1 MKISLRIK
9 AIALILLFTVILTM
23 SIVFISYDT
32 YTDSFRKHYS
42 SLALSISKSTAS
54 VIDAEKVEVIA
65 DEVVKTYHAI
75 CEKNG
80 GVPPELSDDESENY
94 YSEFLYITEM
104 PEYKE
109 LLTILEK
116 LRKDNEAES
125 LYLGYTDV
133 DTMKDL
139 YLVDASADDPCIPGT
154 YDDVRPEHV
163 EKIKAGDYE
172 FPAFI
177 TNLPE
182 YGWLCSASA
191 PIKNANYKVVGVA
204 LVDISMNKIME
215 DRHDFLTS
223 LVFITA
229 VSAFVVAMLIL
240 FLVNK
245 FLIKPINVLSNAASA
260 FVSEKQEES
269 KIGSSQISKLNIK
282 TGDEIEKLSESV
294 KKMEID
300 LNTYIDELTVVTS
313 EKERIGAELDIATHI
328 QSSMLPCIFPAFPE
342 RQEFDIYAQMT
353 PAKEVG
359 GDFYD
364 FFMVDER
371 HIAIV
376 MADVSGKGVPA
387 ALFMVIAKT
396 LIKDHTVV
404 GKDLGE
410 VFTKVNSILCESN
423 SEGLFVTAFEG
434 VLDLATGDFVFVN
447 AGHEI
452 PYIYKKG
459 AGFEPYIIKPGFVL
473 AGMENMKYSSGK
485 THLDVGDK
493 IFQYTDGVTEAVNS
507 ENELYG
513 SERLGAVLNKS
524 SQKTPYEIIR
534 DVKTDIDTFVGD
546 ADQFDDITMLCL
558 EYKNKMTT
566 EGK

>member
-1 MKISLRIK
+1 MRMSLKFK
-9 AIALILLFTVILTM
+9 AAALILLFTVILSM
-23 SIVFISYDT
+23 SIVFISYKT

-42 SLALSISKSTAS
+42 SMALSISKSAAS
-54 VIDAEKVEVIA
+54 VVDAKKVKTVA
-65 DEVVKTYHAI
+65 DEVIKTYRAA

-80 GVPPELSDDESENY
+80 GVPVELSEDTPKSY
-94 YSEFLYITEM
+94 YSEFDYITEM

-109 LLTILEK
+109 LLDILTK
-116 LRKDNEAES
+116 LREDNGAES

-133 DTMKDL
+133 ETMKDI
-139 YLVDASADDPCIPGT
+139 YLVDASADESCMPGT
-154 YDDVRPEHV
+154 YDDVQPEHI

-191 PIKNANYKVVGVA
+191 PVKDDNGSVIGVA
-204 LVDISMNKIME
+204 LVDISMNKIMS
-215 DRHDFLTS
+215 DRQAFLIS
-223 LVFITA
+223 LIFITA
-229 VSAFVVAMLIL
+229 VSAIIIAV
-240 FLVNK
+240 LVLLLLNK
-245 FLIKPINVLSNAASA
+245 FLIKPINVLSSAAST
-260 FVSEKQEES
+260 FVSEKQEAVKE
-269 KIGSSQISKLNIK
+269 GMSQIAKLNIK

-294 KKMEID
+294 KKMETD
-300 LNTYIDELTVVTS
+300 LNTYIEELTIVTS

-364 FFMVDER
+364 FFMVDDR

-396 LIKDHTVV
+396 LIKDHTVS
-404 GKDLGE
+404 GTDLGE
-410 VFTKVNSILCESN
+410 VFTKVNNILCESN

-434 VLDLATGDFVFVN
+434 VLDLATGDFAFVN

-452 PYIYKKG
+452 PYICKKESE
-459 AGFEPYIIKPGFVL
+459 FEPYKIKPGFVL

-485 THLDVGDK
+485 ITLDIGDK
-493 IFQYTDGVTEAVNS
+493 IFQYTDGVTEAVNTK
-507 ENELYG
+507 NELYG
-513 SERLGAVLNKS
+513 SEHLGAVLNKS
-524 SQKTPYEIIR
+524 SQKTPCEIIG
-534 DVKTDIDTFVGD
+534 DVKNDIDIFVGE

-558 EYKNKMTT
+558 EYKNKMNA
-566 EGK
+566 EEK

>member
-1 MKISLRIK
+1 MKVSLK
-9 AIALILLFTVILTM
+9 FKTIAVILLFTVILSV
-23 SIVFISYDT
+23 SIVFISYNT
-32 YTDSFRKHYS
+32 YTDSFKKHYS

-54 VIDAEKVEVIA
+54 VVDSSKVKAVAEEVE
-65 DEVVKTYHAI
+65 KTYRAF

-80 GVPPELSDDESENY
+80 GVPADLSGSEAQSY
-94 YSEFLYITEM
+94 YAEFEYITDM

-109 LLTILEK
+109 LLDVLTK
-116 LRKDNEAES
+116 LREDNEAES

-133 DTMKDL
+133 YTMKDL
-139 YLVDASADDPCIPGT
+139 YLVDASVDEPCLPGVF
-154 YDDVRPEHV
+154 DDVQPEHV

-191 PIKNANYKVVGVA
+191 PIKDENGNVTGVA
-204 LVDISMNKIME
+204 LVDISMNKIMN
-215 DRHDFLTS
+215 DRRDFLIS
-223 LVFITA
+223 LILITA
-229 VSAFVVAMLIL
+229 VLALIIAAAVL
-240 FLVNK
+240 ILVNK
-245 FLIKPINVLSNAASA
+245 FLIKPINVLSDAAST
-260 FVSEKQEES
+260 FVSEKQ
-269 KIGSSQISKLNIK
+269 KKGKTDNSQIAKLNIR
-282 TGDEIEKLSESV
+282 TGDEIEKLSDSV
-294 KKMEID
+294 KKMETD
-300 LNTYIDELTVVTS
+300 LNTYIEELTAITS

-364 FFMVDER
+364 FFMVDKR

-396 LIKDHTVV
+396 LIKDHTLP
-404 GKDLGE
+404 GRDLGE
-410 VFTKVNSILCESN
+410 VFTTVNNILCESN

-434 VLDLATGDFVFVN
+434 VLDLATGEFTFVN
-447 AGHEI
+447 AGHEV
-452 PYIYKKG
+452 PYICKKS
-459 AGFEPYIIKPGFVL
+459 AGFEPYKIKPGFVL
-473 AGMENMKYSSGK
+473 AGMEDMRYSSGK
-485 THLDVGDK
+485 ITLDAGDK
-493 IFQYTDGVTEAVNS
+493 IFEYTDGVTEAVNT

-513 SERLGAVLNKS
+513 AKRLNAVLNGS
-524 SQKTPYEIIR
+524 SNKTPCEIIG
-534 DVKTDIDTFVGD
+534 DVKNDIDFFVGNT
-546 ADQFDDITMLCL
+546 DQFDDITMLCL
-558 EYKNKMTT
+558 EYKRKMDT
-566 EGK
+566 EGE